1 MTFKQ
6 KLENFKYYY
15 KWHTII
21 AVFVIF
27 LAVIGIKSCVE
38 SKEPDIN
45 ILYVSDKYVQNDA
58 GEKFQKQLSQNNF
71 ITDVNKDGKE
81 YFYFEPVII
90 SYEGN
95 DNQNFAVY
103 QKLQVQMFAGQQ
115 SLMLVHQYV
124 LEDYDGAFEN
134 IGDYAKEDDKTFTG
148 NQKFVSGI
156 SVEGNKFLE
165 DIGINT
171 ENLYIAMH
179 VRTEKQIKKGELED
193 EYKQAYKILDF
204 ILENQ

>member
-71 ITDVNKDGKE
+71 ITDVGHITL
-81 YFYFEPVII
+81 VIP
-90 SYEGN
+90 
-95 DNQNFAVY
+95 AA
-103 QKLQVQMFAGQQ
+103 AG
-115 SLMLVHQYV
+115 L
-124 LEDYDGAFEN
+124 F
-134 IGDYAKEDDKTFTG
+134 
-148 NQKFVSGI
+148 
-156 SVEGNKFLE
+156 
-165 DIGINT
+165 
-171 ENLYIAMH
+171 
-179 VRTEKQIKKGELED
+179 
-193 EYKQAYKILDF
+193 
-204 ILENQ
+204 